1 MRDSLGW
8 SKWNEMMILL
18 KFISHNK
25 QQKPK
30 KNQKKMK

>member
-8 SKWNEMMILL
+8 SKWNEMILL